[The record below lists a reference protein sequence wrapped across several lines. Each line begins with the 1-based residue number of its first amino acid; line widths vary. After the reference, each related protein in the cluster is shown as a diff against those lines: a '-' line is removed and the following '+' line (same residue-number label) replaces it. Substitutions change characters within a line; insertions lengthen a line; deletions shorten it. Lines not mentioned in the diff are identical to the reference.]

1 MYTQPPHATVR
12 TRPTESRNFPNATEE
27 VREDFVISKYH
38 KKTNANRGPDVSA
51 MKIWKMAR
59 AG

>member
-51 MKIWKMAR
+51 MKI
-59 AG
+59 